1 MKLSEQKINA
11 ELKNHF
17 PGNVTVKSVVT
28 STQKLAKEACS
39 KVPQAFLAEHQTGG
53 YGKQARAFY
62 SPSETGLYLSV
73 LLPDVDPDEME
84 KAGLFTTGLADA
96 IAILLE
102 HYYPEKQLGVK
113 WVNDVLLGPA
123 KVCGILVEAAVQG
136 QQINWIVGVVI
147 NLSTTEFHTNIDRV
161 VGSLDSEAR
170 IDRNQLAADVIKT
183 IWQLKNTYQAG
194 EFLKDYQ
201 QRLILMN
208 KRVTL
213 KLADRERT
221 GIVRGIDQQGRL
233 VVKLADGLHAF
244 NDGEVIKVQ
253 Y

>member
-1 MKLSEQKINA
+1 
-11 ELKNHF
+11 
-17 PGNVTVKSVVT
+17 
-28 STQKLAKEACS
+28 
-39 KVPQAFLAEHQTGG
+39 
-53 YGKQARAFY
+53 
-62 SPSETGLYLSV
+62 
-73 LLPDVDPDEME
+73 ME

-136 QQINWIVGVVI
+136 QQINWIVGVGI
-147 NLSTTEFHTNIDRV
+147 NLSTTDFPTNIDRV

-233 VVKLADGLHAF
+233 VVKLTDGLHAF